1 MNAHGDNPASLN
13 EIGIRLTNNRAY
25 SDVPNIRQPPRTDRE
40 PGGRIDILLAMI
52 LLMLSSRLANFSSV

>member
-40 PGGRIDILLAMI
+40 PGGRIDILLA
-52 LLMLSSRLANFSSV
+52 SYDLADVVFEAR